1 MPLLAQL
8 NTEKQSRRV
17 PIFPRDIPPPPRQNY
32 SAQLSDL
39 NGSPLHLMTGL
50 SLNVEQWAQQRA
62 TP

>member
-8 NTEKQSRRV
+8 NMEKQSCRV
-17 PIFPRDIPPPPRQNY
+17 PIFPRDIPPPRQNY

-39 NGSPLHLMTGL
+39 NGSPLRLMTGL
-50 SLNVEQWAQQRA
+50 SLNVEQWTQQRA